1 MAFFSF
7 LLTQLMAAYTVLVEP
22 FLRTNFYRMLK
33 KQLNTAPDVRI
44 LYYRTQVLWEWSWV
58 VVLVVITI
66 PISQPLA
73 WIGLSLPNLYG
84 WFILAALLLGVGLS
98 IILLRRNPRALESMQ
113 RSIAASSIF
122 LPTTPTERKWFVV
135 AALTAGICEELLY
148 RGFLTRY
155 LSIYFPGFGFL
166 VISILSGLIYGL
178 SRAYQG
184 LRGVLQT
191 ALTGFS
197 YAIIFY
203 LSGNLLSSF
212 GATPASGVIGSLLP
226 VMVFHAAVDLRIL
239 FLWAPGEKKK
249 KSKK

>member
-7 LLTQLMAAYTVLVEP
+7 LLTQLMAAYTLLVEP

-33 KQLNTAPDVRI
+33 KQLNTAPDARI

-58 VVLVVITI
+58 VVLVVIAI

-73 WIGLSLPNLYG
+73 WIGLVLPNLWG
-84 WFILAALLLGVGLS
+84 WIILAALLLGIGLS
-98 IILLRRNPRALESMQ
+98 IVLLQRNPRALSAMQ
-113 RSIAASSIF
+113 RSLQTPSI
-122 LPTTPTERKWFVV
+122 LMPATPLERKWFAV
-135 AALTAGICEELLY
+135 AAITAGICEELLY

-166 VISILSGLIYGL
+166 LISILSGLIYGL

-184 LRGVLQT
+184 LKGIIQT

-203 LSGNLLSSF
+203 LSGNLLSNLGTAPS
-212 GATPASGVIGSLLP
+212 SGVVGSLLP
-226 VMVFHAAVDLRIL
+226 VMIFHAVVELRPL
-239 FLWAPGEKKK
+239 FLWHPEEKKK